1 MRVARSRLLRNAAGS
16 AGVLVAVAA
25 LALGLPALDRALPA
39 EREVAA
45 GPYEVG
51 AGVTLVPPPGAV
63 VDVTN
68 TRPGA
73 DRGAA
78 LFLVGPVRYV
88 IVVTPFTG
96 DLEDAADRLR
106 RKITEV
112 RGSQVAGAESATATL
127 SGLPG
132 LQGGYTA
139 PGRGGRYA
147 VFRAPDLAIE
157 VTVAGSDA
165 DLRRALAGVDASTK
179 SIAFQERD
187 A

>member
-1 MRVARSRLLRNAAGS
+1 MKVARSRLLRNAAGS
-16 AGVLVAVAA
+16 AGVLVAVVA
-25 LALGLPALDRALPA
+25 LALGLPALDTALPA
-39 EREVAA
+39 ERAVDG

-51 AGVTLVPPPGAV
+51 AGVTVVPPAGAL

-68 TRPGA
+68 TRPGP

-78 LFLVGPVRYV
+78 LFLVDGVRYV

-96 DLEDAADRLR
+96 DLSAAAERLR
-106 RKITEV
+106 RKITGV
-112 RGSQVAGAESATATL
+112 RGHQVLGAEAVTATS
-127 SGLPG
+127 SGLAG

-147 VFRAPDLAIE
+147 VFSAPNLAIE
-157 VTVAGSDA
+157 VTVAGSDT
-165 DLRRALAGVDASTK
+165 DLRRALAGIEASTR
-179 SIAFQERD
+179 SIAYRAAD

>member
-1 MRVARSRLLRNAAGS
+1 MRVPRRRLLRNAAGG
-16 AGVLVAVAA
+16 AGVLAVVLV
-25 LALGLPALDRALPA
+25 LALGLPALDSVLPA
-39 EREVAA
+39 ERTVAA

-51 AGVTLVPPPGAV
+51 AGVTVVPPPGAL

-68 TRPGA
+68 TRPGP

-78 LFLVGPVRYV
+78 LFLIGGVRYV

-96 DLEDAADRLR
+96 DLGSAAERLR
-106 RKITEV
+106 RKITGV
-112 RGSQVAGAESATATL
+112 RGHQVAGAESATATR

-132 LQGGYTA
+132 LQGGYAA

-147 VFRAPDLAIE
+147 VFSAPNLAIE

-165 DLRRALAGVDASTK
+165 DLRRTIAAIEASTR
-179 SIAFQERD
+179 SIDYRAG